1 MTALCTIRRTRI
13 NPGLSGGS
21 VQDMCGVAA
30 ALRLTAD
37 QLAKMG
43 RPAQILIDSDW
54 LCAGCVPDLRL
65 RRSLERCP
73 HSPELPLLSRGQL
86 LSKDHEWDQAAEAY
100 LLTLSLIGKPAPLGQ
115 WNNIR
120 VGGVQGERAWRQRKE
135 MESGSPGI
143 LAPLRHETHRRKT
156 RSEARSCLTVVTDRL
171 FRRIGRS
178 GSSTR
183 HSGCSHARRFS
194 FRAR

>member
-1 MTALCTIRRTRI
+1 MYRSPMHRLLRE
-13 NPGLSGGS
+13 
-21 VQDMCGVAA
+21 
-30 ALRLTAD
+30 RLTAD

-86 LSKDHEWDQAAEAY
+86 LSKDHEWDQVAEAY
-100 LLTLSLIGKPAPLGQ
+100 LVTLSPIGKPAPLGQ

-120 VGGVQGERAWRQRKE
+120 VRRGSRRTSLATTEGDGKVAHRVYSRRCVMKLTEEKQGAKH
-135 MESGSPGI
+135 G
-143 LAPLRHETHRRKT
+143 A
-156 RSEARSCLTVVTDRL
+156 A
-171 FRRIGRS
+171 
-178 GSSTR
+178 
-183 HSGCSHARRFS
+183 
-194 FRAR
+194 